1 MKTFNGWQRL
11 GIVISVS
18 WAVFVALSVTWDYV
32 FLNGRDWSYG
42 DIALAVFVPV
52 LLGWFPYAAICAVRW
67 IAAGFVWRAVIV
79 SPFLRG
85 ITLMRRR
92 TRQVCRHRRLQ

>member
-32 FLNGRDWSYG
+32 FFNGRDWSWLCKNARV
-42 DIALAVFVPV
+42 DVILAV
-52 LLGWFPYAAICAVRW
+52 
-67 IAAGFVWRAVIV
+67 
-79 SPFLRG
+79 
-85 ITLMRRR
+85 
-92 TRQVCRHRRLQ
+92 